1 MRTTAPEKYR
11 VKPSNSSCD
20 PGASVDIVVSPHG
33 GKLSPDGQS
42 RVLIGVGGLLRL
54 GDESAELD

>member
-33 GKLSPDGQS
+33 GELSRDGL
-42 RVLIGVGGLLRL
+42 RGCAGVPGAGW
-54 GDESAELD
+54 

>member
-33 GKLSPDGQS
+33 GELWPHGL
-42 RVLIGVGGLLRL
+42 RGVLGYLGP
-54 GDESAELD
+54 GDESVELD